1 MKFAKKGL
9 LLLSMT
15 TIIGIGTSKN
25 VWATESMPVGD
36 FPNTNVT
43 TEESTESTVSG
54 LTIVEENSESTEST
68 ESTEII
74 EGTEQPEEIIEPVMV
89 AKINRKSVQL
99 KVGKTTTL
107 SVSDYDGKV
116 KWSSSKPEIA
126 KVSKD
131 GKITAKTP
139 GETVI
144 VAQAGEQQLKCK
156 VCVVAQTKY
165 LNKWVEK
172 KGRAFYYNKYGVK
185 VVGKKSINGKDY
197 YFDKEGRQ
205 RVGWVKSKGNYYFYN
220 IGKMAKGYQVTGKKI
235 NGIKLAKTG
244 EAKLTK
250 DTKKKVQYLTDA
262 NDICFDY
269 VNFNMSKKDSLKK
282 IYTLFAKG
290 ELISYRNYGGFKNSK
305 NWDQHYAS
313 YYFEQGIG
321 DCYTAGCAFAYM
333 ATALGYED
341 VYAVSSGG
349 HGWCKIGDKHYD
361 PNWGWWGASNMY
373 DAFGSAGY
381 AKGKAGSMNWKAC
394 CKYMKKIS

>member
-54 LTIVEENSESTEST
+54 LTIVEENTESTEST

-89 AKINRKSVQL
+89 AKISRKSVQL

-144 VAQAGEQQLKCK
+144 VAQAGEQQLK
-156 VCVVAQTKY
+156 
-165 LNKWVEK
+165 
-172 KGRAFYYNKYGVK
+172 
-185 VVGKKSINGKDY
+185 
-197 YFDKEGRQ
+197 
-205 RVGWVKSKGNYYFYN
+205 
-220 IGKMAKGYQVTGKKI
+220 
-235 NGIKLAKTG
+235 
-244 EAKLTK
+244 
-250 DTKKKVQYLTDA
+250 
-262 NDICFDY
+262 
-269 VNFNMSKKDSLKK
+269 
-282 IYTLFAKG
+282 
-290 ELISYRNYGGFKNSK
+290 
-305 NWDQHYAS
+305 
-313 YYFEQGIG
+313 
-321 DCYTAGCAFAYM
+321 
-333 ATALGYED
+333 
-341 VYAVSSGG
+341 
-349 HGWCKIGDKHYD
+349 
-361 PNWGWWGASNMY
+361 
-373 DAFGSAGY
+373 
-381 AKGKAGSMNWKAC
+381 
-394 CKYMKKIS
+394 